1 LSGGDDPVD
10 PLDLPDLDDLLTEI
24 DSQLDGLIEERDFWK
39 QRAFSLGDNGSDFIE
54 RKTLERRPAM
64 TNRINVLWAI
74 PPLLP
79 FALATMIRLLWC
91 ILGPPWEPDAEM
103 AAVIIYAS
111 ILLSLIS
118 VVVVGYTQSGGG
130 GIWWTFKKEKS
141 DD

>member
-1 LSGGDDPVD
+1 
-10 PLDLPDLDDLLTEI
+10 
-24 DSQLDGLIEERDFWK
+24 
-39 QRAFSLGDNGSDFIE
+39 
-54 RKTLERRPAM
+54 M

-79 FALATMIRLLWC
+79 FAIAAMIRLLWC

-118 VVVVGYTQSGGG
+118 VVVVGYMQSGGG
-130 GIWWTFKKEKS
+130 GLWWTFKKEKS